1 MAEDELHY
9 LDFSVGENIPNP
21 TAKKYGEPP
30 LFIDPDS
37 VVADANPICRWDQY
51 FIVRD
56 DYVF

>member
-9 LDFSVGENIPNP
+9 LDL
-21 TAKKYGEPP
+21 TAKDNMTNSTANNGEPP

-37 VVADANPICRWDQY
+37 VVADADPICRWDQY
-51 FIVRD
+51 FIVWN